1 MPLLARRGASCSP
14 PTPRATSGLGTA
26 SLCLQFLPGPAPA
39 LLDRIVCDEDR
50 MGNSLSLWPA
60 SGMAGHRQ
68 APGCGIQPRGP
79 RRFYRVSRVSSQHP
93 ARPRCSWEG
102 PLVQLGASEGVL
114 QMERNGGNP
123 APLHRGRASVQIH
136 RHLNL
141 EPELILLYILSL
153 QCIIVTSMTT

>member
-1 MPLLARRGASCSP
+1 MSSASVGKTRCQLFAPYPARDKWPWDSVLVPSVS
-14 PTPRATSGLGTA
+14 PRARACPSGSHCLRREQDGEQPVTLAGLRYGGPQASPRMRNSTSRTQGG
-26 SLCLQFLPGPAPA
+26 
-39 LLDRIVCDEDR
+39 
-50 MGNSLSLWPA
+50 
-60 SGMAGHRQ
+60 
-68 APGCGIQPRGP
+68 
-79 RRFYRVSRVSSQHP
+79 FYRVSRVSSQHP

-141 EPELILLYILSL
+141 EPELICTLKD
-153 QCIIVTSMTT
+153 